1 MENEKNIYAVVLEK
15 DREVARSLAK
25 ILKRRSYDVE
35 TTFEKEKTL
44 NLFKERPYQ
53 LALVGD
59 SEDGHSA
66 FESMKEIVMASPM
79 TSIILITDLPKEEV
93 REKAEGYGILGHVNR
108 NMKSKDLRSLLNC
121 FEQIFSSLGQ
131 TKD

>member
-1 MENEKNIYAVVLEK
+1 MEK
-15 DREVARSLAK
+15 DRELARSIAK
-25 ILKRRSYDVE
+25 ILRRRLYDVE
-35 TTFEKEKTL
+35 TTSEREVTL

-66 FESMKEIVMASPM
+66 FASMKEIVMASPM

-93 REKAEGYGILGHVNR
+93 HKKAEGYGILGHVNR

-121 FEQIFSSLGQ
+121 FEQIFGCLGQ

>member
-1 MENEKNIYAVVLEK
+1 MDNQKNIHALVLEK
-15 DREVARSLAK
+15 DREVTRSIAK
-25 ILKRRSYDVE
+25 ILKRRLYDVE
-35 TTFEKEKTL
+35 TTSEKEETL
-44 NLFKERPYQ
+44 KLFKERPYQ

-59 SEDGHSA
+59 SEDGQSA

-108 NMKSKDLRSLLNC
+108 NVESKDLKPLLDS
-121 FEQIFSSLGQ
+121 FEQIFGCLGQ
-131 TKD
+131 AKD